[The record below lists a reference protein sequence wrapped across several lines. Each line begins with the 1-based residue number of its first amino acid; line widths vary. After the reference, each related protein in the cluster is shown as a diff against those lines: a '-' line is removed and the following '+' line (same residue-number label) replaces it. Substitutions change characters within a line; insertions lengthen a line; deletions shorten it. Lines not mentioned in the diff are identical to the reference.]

1 MNRIRR
7 ALAASLLAGLGAA
20 AALHAVSEGRVLGQV
35 REPDGK
41 AVPGATATITS
52 PEFKFELK
60 KTADAKGNFTLV
72 ILDATRKYV
81 IRIEKEGYVSTQ
93 GPLDVHVGDVTT
105 QTYTLEPLKP
115 GQAAPAAGGKGEPEK
130 PKELSGADKAVPV
143 FNEGVTAFKAG
154 DAATAIAK
162 FKAAE
167 ELDPKQ
173 AAAPGA
179 LADVYL
185 SQKQY
190 AEALAEADK
199 YLALKPNDP
208 RGLRDRYDAYIGM
221 GDKAKAKGALDA
233 LAAADPSRDTAIRI
247 YNLGAEAAR
256 AGQNTEA
263 VANLKRAIE
272 IDPKME
278 PAYSGLANVYYNQ
291 KSYTDALATVDK
303 LLALNPASSEAYRI
317 RADIYRRMAAEA
329 ATHGD
334 KAKAKELEAKSQQA
348 KAALSGNAG
357 KAIASG
363 SPDAIFNQGVG
374 LFNGGDIAGA
384 TQLFEKV
391 LEMKPGHARAHYMLG
406 LCYINQGNSA
416 KAREYLSKFIQ
427 LAPNDPDAK
436 AAKEMLQ
443 SL

>member
-7 ALAASLLAGLGAA
+7 ALAAALVAGLGAA

-41 AVPGATATITS
+41 PVAGATATITS

-60 KTADAKGNFTLV
+60 KTSDAKGAFTV
-72 ILDATRKYV
+72 VVLDATRKYV
-81 IRIEKEGYVSTQ
+81 IRVEKEGYIPTQ
-93 GPLDVHVGDVTT
+93 GPLDVHFGEGTT
-105 QTYTLEPLKP
+105 QTYILEPLKP
-115 GQAAPAAGGKGEPEK
+115 GQAAPAAGKGEPAK
-130 PKELSGADKAVPV
+130 PKELSGSDKAIPV

-162 FKAAE
+162 FKEAE
-167 ELDPKQ
+167 QLDPKQ

-190 AEALAEADK
+190 AEALGEADK

-208 RGLRDRYDAYIGM
+208 RGLRDRFDAYVGM
-221 GDKAKAKGALDA
+221 GDKAKAKEALDA
-233 LAAADPSRDTAIRI
+233 LATADPSRDTAIRI
-247 YNLGAEAAR
+247 YNLGAEASR
-256 AGQNTEA
+256 AGQNVEA
-263 VANLKRAIE
+263 IAELKRAIE

-291 KSYTDALATVDK
+291 KNYADALATVDK
-303 LLALNPASSEAYRI
+303 LVELNPASSEAFRI
-317 RADIYRRMAAEA
+317 RSDVYRRMAAEA
-329 ATHGD
+329 ASKGD

-348 KAALSGNAG
+348 KAALSGHAG

-363 SPDAIFNQGVG
+363 SPDAVFNQGVG
-374 LFNGGDIAGA
+374 LFNANDIPGA
-384 TQLFEKV
+384 TQVFEKV
-391 LEMKPGHARAHYMLG
+391 LEMKPGHPRAHYMLG
-406 LCYINQGNSA
+406 LCYINQGNNA
-416 KAREYLSKFIQ
+416 KAREYLSKFVQ

-436 AAKEMLQ
+436 TAKEMLQ